1 MKKKL
6 ARLVVILI
14 ALATCLLFIAPIFA
28 DTTTVDLP
36 KVSTIEETSPT
47 EETIQIAETTIV
59 DLELLSIE
67 EIAAEVIA
75 GLWGNGEHR
84 RISLEEAGY
93 NADEIQNYIN
103 SITPVLNGE
112 DSIPTIALPEC
123 EYPEATYI
131 WNVMRSWGWS
141 PETCAGIIGNMMAE
155 VGGGTLDLSN
165 WHSNGSSGYGLI
177 QWLNARRRLIK
188 SRYGEYPT
196 IDDQLEYMRD
206 EMMGTNNTPWQ
217 FSNTEQY
224 NKVMYGET
232 PEECAYAF
240 ACYFERCGEE
250 YRWIRRSYAR
260 IAYEYFM
267 N

>member
-6 ARLVVILI
+6 ARLVVIFV
-14 ALATCLLFIAPIFA
+14 ALATCLILVTPTAG
-28 DTTTVDLP
+28 TTQPSEKATEPTV
-36 KVSTIEETSPT
+36 TETIIIEETVIIETEPPIIDFEILPT
-47 EETIQIAETTIV
+47 EIIAEEVVVGKWGATMEREEN
-59 DLELLSIE
+59 LESVGYDAEEIE
-67 EIAAEVIA
+67 EYIETTPI
-75 GLWGNGEHR
+75 
-84 RISLEEAGY
+84 
-93 NADEIQNYIN
+93 EI
-103 SITPVLNGE
+103 
-112 DSIPTIALPEC
+112 DA

-131 WNVMRSWGWS
+131 WNVLRSWGWS

-165 WHSNGSSGYGLI
+165 WDANGGSGYGLI

-196 IDDQLEYMRD
+196 IDEQLEYMRD

-217 FSNTEQY
+217 FSNTAQY

-240 ACYFERCGEE
+240 ACYFERCGESH
-250 YRWIRRSYAR
+250 RWIRRSYAR
-260 IAYEYFM
+260 TAYEYFM